1 MSDYIVGDVQGCI
14 TSLKNL
20 LKKISFSYDS
30 DRLFLLGD
38 VVNRG
43 ENNLE
48 TVKFILSHQ
57 DNFEMVLG
65 NHDIHL
71 MACHFDSKKI
81 KKSDNFEDILDSNIR
96 DKVIEYLLNRSLCIE
111 LDGSILVHAGIPPIW
126 SKDDVFYY
134 SDFIKSNMQSS
145 DSEQF
150 IDSIYSNK
158 PNKFNDSLTMIE
170 KSTYA
175 INALTRMRFCSKF
188 GDIEYKF
195 KGNFDHNPKGYKAWF
210 LHQNEKLKDVNIFF
224 GHWSSLKDFNQ
235 PKRYHLDTGCV
246 WGNKLTAIRFEDK
259 KIFSVNCN

>member
-1 MSDYIVGDVQGCI
+1 MVDYIVGDVQGCI

-20 LKKISFSYDS
+20 LKKINFSYDS
-30 DRLFLLGD
+30 DRLFFLGD

-48 TVKFILSHQ
+48 TMKFILSHQ
-57 DNFEMVLG
+57 DNFDMVLG

-71 MACHFDSKKI
+71 IACHYDSKKI
-81 KKSDNFEDILDSNIR
+81 KKSDNFEDILDSNLR
-96 DKVIEYLLNRSLCIE
+96 EKVVEYLLSRSLALH
-111 LDGSILVHAGIPPIW
+111 LDGSILIHAGVPPIW
-126 SKDDVFYY
+126 SKEDVFYY

-145 DSEQF
+145 DSEKF

-158 PNKFNDSLTMIE
+158 PNKFYGSLTMIE

-175 INALTRMRFCSKF
+175 INALTRMRFCTEL
-188 GDIEYKF
+188 GEIEYET
-195 KGNFDHNPKGYKAWF
+195 KGNFDHNPSGYKAWF
-210 LHQNEKLKDVNIFF
+210 LHKNEELGNVDIFF
-224 GHWSSLKDFNQ
+224 GHWSTLKNFNE

-259 KIFSVNCN
+259 QIFSVDCN

>member
-1 MSDYIVGDVQGCI
+1 MADYIVGDVQGCI

-20 LKKISFSYDS
+20 LKKINFSFDS
-30 DRLFLLGD
+30 DRLFFLGD

-48 TVKFILSHQ
+48 TMKFILSHQ

-71 MACHFDSKKI
+71 MACYFDPKKI
-81 KKSDNFEDILDSNIR
+81 KKSDNFEDILDSNMR
-96 DKVIEYLLNRSLCIE
+96 DKVIEYLLNRPLSME

-126 SKDDVFYY
+126 SKEDVFYY
-134 SDFIKSNMQSS
+134 SDYVKLNMQSL
-145 DSEQF
+145 DIQKF

-158 PNKFNDSLTMIE
+158 PNKFKDSLSMID

-175 INALTRMRFCSKF
+175 INALTRMRFCSKH
-188 GDIEYKF
+188 GEIEYKT
-195 KGNFDHNPKGYKAWF
+195 KGNFDRNPSGYMAWF
-210 LHQNEKLKDVNIFF
+210 LHKNEKLENIDIFF
-224 GHWSSLKDFNQ
+224 GHWSTLKGFNQ

-246 WGNKLTAIRFEDK
+246 WGNKLTAIRFDDK
-259 KIFSVNCN
+259 QVFSVDCN

>member
-1 MSDYIVGDVQGCI
+1 MADYIVGDVQGCI

-20 LKKISFSYDS
+20 LKKINFSYDS
-30 DRLFLLGD
+30 DRLFFLGD

-48 TVKFILSHQ
+48 TMNFILSHH

-71 MACHFDSKKI
+71 IACHFDNKKI
-81 KKSDNFEDILDSNIR
+81 KKSDNFDDILDSNLR
-96 DKVIEYLLNRSLCIE
+96 DKIIEYLLNRSLALQ

-126 SKDDVFYY
+126 SEKDIFYY

-150 IDSIYSNK
+150 IESIYSNK
-158 PNKFNDSLTMIE
+158 PKKFKDSLTMIE

-175 INALTRMRFCSKF
+175 INALTRMRFCSQHGEIDFKA
-188 GDIEYKF
+188 
-195 KGNFDHNPKGYKAWF
+195 KGNFNLNPLYKPWF
-210 LHQNEKLKDVNIFF
+210 LYANENFKNTDIFF
-224 GHWSSLKDFNQ
+224 GHWSTLKDFNQ
-235 PKRYHLDTGCV
+235 PRRYHLDTGCV

-259 KIFSVNCN
+259 QIFSVDCN

>member
-43 ENNLE
+43 ESNLE

>member
-1 MSDYIVGDVQGCI
+1 MAKYIVGDVQGCI
-14 TSLKNL
+14 TSLNNL
-20 LKKISFSYDS
+20 LTKINFSFDS
-30 DRLFLLGD
+30 DRLFFVGD
-38 VVNRG
+38 IVNRG

-48 TVKFILSHQ
+48 TMKFILSHQ
-57 DNFEMVLG
+57 DNFDMVLG

-71 MACHFDSKKI
+71 IACHFDSKKI
-81 KKSDNFEDILDSNIR
+81 KKSDNFDDILDSNLR
-96 DKVIEYLLNRSLCIE
+96 DRIIEYLLSKSLSIE
-111 LDGSILVHAGIPPIW
+111 LNGSILVHAGIPPIW
-126 SKDDVFYY
+126 SKDDVLYF
-134 SDFIKSNMQSS
+134 SDYIKSKMQSLS
-145 DSEQF
+145 SKQF

-170 KSTYA
+170 KATYA
-175 INALTRMRFCSKF
+175 INALTRMRFCSKH
-188 GDIEYKF
+188 GEIEYKS

>member
-20 LKKISFSYDS
+20 LKKINFSYDS

-48 TVKFILSHQ
+48 TMKFILSNQ

-71 MACHFDSKKI
+71 LACHFDSQKMKKN
-81 KKSDNFEDILDSNIR
+81 DNFQDILKSNSR
-96 DKVIEYLLNRSLCIE
+96 DEIIEYLLSNPIALELNGSL
-111 LDGSILVHAGIPPIW
+111 LVHAGIPPIW
-126 SKDDVFYY
+126 SKKDVFYY

-145 DSEQF
+145 NSKKF
-150 IDSIYSNK
+150 INSIYSNE
-158 PNKFNDSLTMIE
+158 PNKFIDSNTMIE
-170 KSTYA
+170 KAAYA
-175 INALTRMRFCSKF
+175 INALTRMRFCSEI
-188 GDIEYKF
+188 GEIDYKA
-195 KGNFDHNPKGYKAWF
+195 KGNFDDNPPGYRAWF
-210 LHQNEKLKDVNIFF
+210 LYDNEKLRNIDIFF
-224 GHWSSLKDFNQ
+224 GHWSTLKDFNQ

-259 KIFSVNCN
+259 EIFAVDCN

>member
-1 MSDYIVGDVQGCI
+1 MADYIVGDVQGCI

-20 LKKISFSYDS
+20 LTEIHFSYDS
-30 DRLFLLGD
+30 DRLFFLGD

-48 TVKFILSHQ
+48 TMKFILSHQ
-57 DNFEMVLG
+57 DNFDMVLG

-71 MACHFDSKKI
+71 IACHYDSKKI
-81 KKSDNFEDILDSNIR
+81 KKSDNFEDILDSNLR
-96 DKVIEYLLNRSLCIE
+96 EKVVEYLLSRSLALH
-111 LDGSILVHAGIPPIW
+111 LDGSILIHAGVPPIW
-126 SKDDVFYY
+126 SKEDVFYY

-145 DSEQF
+145 DSEKF

-158 PNKFNDSLTMIE
+158 PNKFYGSLTMIE

-175 INALTRMRFCSKF
+175 INALTRMRFCTEL
-188 GDIEYKF
+188 GEIEYET
-195 KGNFDHNPKGYKAWF
+195 KGNFDHNPSGYKAWF
-210 LHQNEKLKDVNIFF
+210 LHKNEELGNVDIFF
-224 GHWSSLKDFNQ
+224 GHWSTLKNFNE

-259 KIFSVNCN
+259 QIFSVDCN

>member
-1 MSDYIVGDVQGCI
+1 MADYIVGDVQGCV

-20 LKKISFSYDS
+20 LAKINFSYDC
-30 DRLFLLGD
+30 DRLFFLGD

-48 TVKFILSHQ
+48 TMKFILSHQ

-71 MACHFDSKKI
+71 IACHFDNKKL
-81 KKSDNFEDILDSNIR
+81 KKSDNFEDILGSNIR

-111 LDGSILVHAGIPPIW
+111 LDESILVHAGIPPIW
-126 SKDDVFYY
+126 SKDDALYFSNY
-134 SDFIKSNMQSS
+134 IKSVMRSS
-145 DSEQF
+145 SSKKF
-150 IDSIYSNK
+150 INSIYSNK
-158 PNKFNDSLTMIE
+158 PNKFENTLTMIE

-175 INALTRMRFCSKF
+175 INALTRMRFCSKY
-188 GDIEYKF
+188 GDIEYKS
-195 KGNFDHNPKGYKAWF
+195 KGNFDQNPKGYKAWF
-210 LHQNEKLKDVNIFF
+210 LHKNEKLKDVNIFF

-246 WGNKLTAIRFEDK
+246 WGKKLTAIRFEDK
-259 KIFSVNCN
+259 KIFSVDCN

>member
-1 MSDYIVGDVQGCI
+1 MAKYIVGDVQGCI

-20 LKKISFSYDS
+20 LTKINFSYDS
-30 DRLFLLGD
+30 DRLFFLGD

-48 TVKFILSHQ
+48 TMKFILSHQ

-71 MACHFDSKKI
+71 IACHFDSKKI
-81 KKSDNFEDILDSNIR
+81 KQSDNFEDILNSGIR
-96 DKVIEYLLNRSLCIE
+96 DKVIEYLLNRSLALQ
-111 LDGSILVHAGIPPIW
+111 LDESILIHAGVPPIW
-126 SKDDVFYY
+126 SKEDVFYY

-145 DSEQF
+145 ASEQF
-150 IDSIYSNK
+150 INSIYSNK
-158 PNKFNDSLTMIE
+158 PNKYSESLTMIE

-175 INALTRMRFCSKF
+175 INTLTRMRFCTNI
-188 GDIEYKF
+188 GEIDYKT
-195 KGNFDHNPKGYKAWF
+195 KGNFNHNPPGFKAWF
-210 LHQNEKLKDVNIFF
+210 LHENEKLKNTDIFF
-224 GHWSSLKDFNQ
+224 GHWSTLKDFSQ

-259 KIFSVNCN
+259 QIFSVDCN

>member
-1 MSDYIVGDVQGCI
+1 MSDYIVGDVQGCV

-20 LKKISFSYDS
+20 LTKINFSYDS
-30 DRLFLLGD
+30 DRLFFLGD

-48 TVKFILSHQ
+48 TMRFILSHQ
-57 DNFEMVLG
+57 DNFDMVLG

-71 MACHFDSKKI
+71 IACHFDSKKI
-81 KKSDNFEDILDSNIR
+81 KKNDNLEDILGSNLR
-96 DKVIEYLLNRSLCIE
+96 DKIIEYLLNRPLAIE
-111 LDGSILVHAGIPPIW
+111 LGGSILVHAGVPPIW
-126 SKDDVFYY
+126 SKDDVLYY

-145 DSEQF
+145 KSKKF

-175 INALTRMRFCSKF
+175 INALTRMRFCSKH
-188 GDIEYKF
+188 GEIEYKT
-195 KGNFDHNPKGYKAWF
+195 KGNFSLNPSGYEAWF
-210 LHQNEKLKDVNIFF
+210 LHKNEKLANVDIFF
-224 GHWSSLKDFNQ
+224 GHWSTLKDFDQ

-259 KIFSVNCN
+259 QIFSVDCS